1 MMPEIPITLD
11 VNAADV
17 HAEGAR
23 LRKLGPAVPVEL
35 PGGVRAWAITG
46 HDTVR
51 RVLADPRV
59 SKDARQH
66 WPAFIN
72 GEITEDWPL
81 LIWVT
86 VRNMFTAYGDDHRRL
101 RSLVSAAFTGRRTAA
116 LRPKIEE
123 ITRDLLDEIAATPD
137 GEPVDLRSRYAYPL
151 PIEVICQLFGV
162 PDGKRPGL
170 RAVVDGFFD
179 TTITAE
185 QAQANTVAAYELFT
199 DLVVTKRED
208 PGDDLTTALIA
219 ARDEQG
225 GGALSETELVDTL
238 ILMLS
243 AGHETTVNLLD
254 QAITALLTHPDQLD
268 LVRSGQRS
276 WSDVVEEALRWQAPV
291 PYVPLRYAIE
301 DIELDGTVIPRGD
314 PILVGYAAAGRDPA
328 MHGDTAGEFDIT
340 RPGKQH
346 LAFGHGVHHCLG
358 APLARLEAE
367 IALPALF
374 DRFPGMAFAIP
385 VEELTTVRSFLS
397 NGHVSLPV
405 YPRITAA
412 AAHGAMGSDV
422 TSLS

>member
-1 MMPEIPITLD
+1 MREIPITLD

-23 LRKLGPAVPVEL
+23 LRESGPAVQVEL
-35 PGGVRAWAITG
+35 PGGVLAWAVTG

-51 RVLADPRV
+51 RVLADSRV

-86 VRNMFTAYGDDHRRL
+86 VRNMFTAYGNDHRRL
-101 RSLVSAAFTGRRTAA
+101 RSLVSAAFTTRRTAE

-123 ITRDLLDEIAATPD
+123 ITGRLLDEIAATPE
-137 GEPVDLRSRYAYPL
+137 GESVDLRSRYAYPL

-162 PDGKRPGL
+162 PDGMRPGI

-199 DLVVTKRED
+199 NLVVEKREN
-208 PGDDLTTALIA
+208 PADDLTSALIA
-219 ARDEQG
+219 ARDEQD
-225 GGALSETELVDTL
+225 GALSETELVDTL

-254 QAITALLTHPDQLD
+254 QAITALLTHPEQLD

-301 DIELDGTVIPRGD
+301 DIELDGVVIPRGD

-328 MHGDTAGEFDIT
+328 LHGDTAGEFDIT

-367 IALPALF
+367 TALPALF
-374 DRFPGMAFAIP
+374 DRFPDLAFAIP
-385 VEELTTVRSFLS
+385 AEELTTMRTFLS

-405 YPRITAA
+405 HPRITAA
-412 AAHGAMGSDV
+412 TGSNV